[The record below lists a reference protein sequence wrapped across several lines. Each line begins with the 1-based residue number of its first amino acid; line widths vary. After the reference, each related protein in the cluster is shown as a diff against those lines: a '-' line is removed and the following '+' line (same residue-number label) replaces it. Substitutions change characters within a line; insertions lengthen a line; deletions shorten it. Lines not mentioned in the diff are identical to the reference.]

1 MCFQV
6 LSRQALLHG
15 VAVYCG
21 EEADVLGVGGGDVA
35 QGRDHLPLEGVQVE
49 PVLLRGQIAVLLAR
63 LLDEIGVG
71 QRQQNPFSI
80 SALTYGSGGSTG
92 TGVAAV
98 LVRGILRHFLLF
110 LVTVV
115 VDVDGGGGT
124 SSVSIQSALLELA
137 GPSMASEASIQSTL
151 ELAARPAVF
160 FPSMAIY

>member
-1 MCFQV
+1 M
-6 LSRQALLHG
+6 
-15 VAVYCG
+15 
-21 EEADVLGVGGGDVA
+21 A

-49 PVLLRGQIAVLLAR
+49 PVLLRGQIAVLLAH

-80 SALTYGSGGSTG
+80 SALTYGFSGSTG

-160 FPSMAIY
+160 FPSMAIYYSS